1 MDRKTDKMSV
11 PVDFTASCAICQDL
25 MPLVKDQVASEESAA
40 LVRSHLERCESCR
53 QLFAFDSCAFQ
64 EVPQVNDQKVLSAVK
79 RRLFLLEIG
88 VLLLGSVLG
97 VALSNSVGMFYNF
110 TIMPLLGAVGLFTFP
125 RRWYVVPIGI
135 LVLSYFWW
143 LIGYAA
149 GRASPGELPL
159 GWLRPSIWLPL
170 MLFLQLLGVAVAALL
185 RFAFEKKSKE
195 NRAP

>member
-135 LVLSYFWW
+135 LVLSYFWM
-143 LIGYAA
+143 LIGYALEGFA
-149 GRASPGELPL
+149 GGIAAWLAAPL
-159 GWLRPSIWLPL
+159 YLAAAYALL
-170 MLFLQLLGVAVAALL
+170 ALLGVAVAALL